1 MKIIATT
8 SAVELIRGK
17 LKNLI
22 FDKLTSNSPNIF
34 LRGGDVISRT
44 ALIEGIHEKSLTKLI
59 QEFSKQGLSD
69 FFIDIGA
76 NIGLNSCQSGS
87 NFKKIVCFEPNPLC
101 VHILKANLEISLIKD
116 SFAIYEYALGESDCE
131 LELHIPKN
139 NWGGAFIKST
149 NCYSEEVLAAK
160 DGFKTL
166 NTNNYIKKIINVK
179 SATNELKYVFNE
191 LKSNGFKNGV
201 IKIDV
206 EGYEKY
212 VLEGIAKSIPPE
224 FEVVICF
231 ENWDPNFNF
240 KSIVNKFIGRKVEVN
255 KLERSLLNRKNSK
268 IFKLFNLAL
277 GLKDRHVYINL
288 EQASSNVG
296 DLFFELKK

>member
-1 MKIIATT
+1 M
-8 SAVELIRGK
+8 
-17 LKNLI
+17 
-22 FDKLTSNSPNIF
+22 
-34 LRGGDVISRT
+34 
-44 ALIEGIHEKSLTKLI
+44 
-59 QEFSKQGLSD
+59 
-69 FFIDIGA
+69 
-76 NIGLNSCQSGS
+76 
-87 NFKKIVCFEPNPLC
+87 
-101 VHILKANLEISLIKD
+101 
-116 SFAIYEYALGESDCE
+116 
-131 LELHIPKN
+131 
-139 NWGGAFIKST
+139 
-149 NCYSEEVLAAK
+149 
-160 DGFKTL
+160 
-166 NTNNYIKKIINVK
+166 K

-277 GLKDRHVYINL
+277 GLKDRHVYISL

-296 DLFFELKK
+296 DLFFELKKIT